1 MKKQLSIYIDETGDF
16 GPYDS
21 NTKIYGVG
29 FVLCEDLDKCDPY
42 LRQFHR
48 RLQSKEAGEFPIHV
62 GPIIRREGPYINLL
76 HEERLLL
83 FDAIFDLLLES
94 PINVLYTMVRKSEKD
109 TDMEM
114 AKALSNLV
122 RDNLEYFNSFEKI
135 IIYYDN
141 GQSQLK
147 SLLLG
152 IFSANFLNFEMV
164 LARQSEHPFMQLADL
179 VSSLALLNY
188 KVKEGNL
195 SKSENEFFA
204 GRRNLKKVYLSGL
217 KIKALNK
224 N

>member
-94 PINVLYTMVRKSEKD
+94 PINVLYTMVRKSEQD
-109 TDMEM
+109 TDMET

-135 IIYYDN
+135 IIY
-141 GQSQLK
+141 
-147 SLLLG
+147 
-152 IFSANFLNFEMV
+152 
-164 LARQSEHPFMQLADL
+164 
-179 VSSLALLNY
+179 
-188 KVKEGNL
+188 
-195 SKSENEFFA
+195 
-204 GRRNLKKVYLSGL
+204 
-217 KIKALNK
+217 
-224 N
+224 

>member
-21 NTKIYGVG
+21 ITKIYGVG

-42 LRQFHR
+42 LRKFYR
-48 RLQSKEAGEFPIHV
+48 RLQSKKACDFPIHV
-62 GPIIRREGPYINLL
+62 GPIIRREGPYSDLT

-83 FDAIFDLLLES
+83 FDVIYDLLLES
-94 PINVLYTMVRKSEKD
+94 PISILHTMVRKSEKE
-109 TDMEM
+109 TDIEM

-152 IFSANFLNFEMV
+152 IFSANFLNFEIV

-179 VSSLALLNY
+179 VASLALLNY
-188 KVKEGNL
+188 KIKDGNL

-204 GRRNLKKVYLSGL
+204 GRRKLKKVYLSAL
-217 KIKALNK
+217 KIKVLNK
-224 N
+224 